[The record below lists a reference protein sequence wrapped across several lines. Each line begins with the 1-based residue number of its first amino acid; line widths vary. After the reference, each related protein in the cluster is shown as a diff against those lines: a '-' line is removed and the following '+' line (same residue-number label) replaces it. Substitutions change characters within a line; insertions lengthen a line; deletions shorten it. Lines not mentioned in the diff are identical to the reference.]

1 MGINLVVDPKRF
13 CWNVLHEAAMIE
25 DFAGIDVFRPTPRGW
40 RDGTDNYLRQA
51 NQAK

>member
-13 CWNVLHEAAMIE
+13 CWNVLHEAVIIE
-25 DFAGIDVFRPTPRGW
+25 DFAGIDVFRPIRRGW
-40 RDGTDNYLRQA
+40 RDGTDNYLGQA